1 MYLIPL
7 YRNHFFLPR
16 FQKAKYYNLR
26 HSSNLDI
33 TTIVYIQTENNYEE
47 IPKKQLIV
55 KLHPARNNF

>member
-1 MYLIPL
+1 MNLIPF

-26 HSSNLDI
+26 RFSNLDI

-47 IPKKQLIV
+47 MPKKQLIV
-55 KLHPARNNF
+55 QTTSCSQ